1 MGYFEEVAQEGSET
15 DQHNVERSIC
25 LHAFSDLSHVPA
37 ATFVCLLKDCY
48 SYGMPMKKNAY
59 SGTYTFTMYIYS
71 CHNLDEASSVSLCS

>member
-1 MGYFEEVAQEGSET
+1 MGYFEKVALEGSET

-48 SYGMPMKKNAY
+48 AYGMPSKKMLIL
-59 SGTYTFTMYIYS
+59 GLT
-71 CHNLDEASSVSLCS
+71 HSLCIFIHVII